1 MDRICQTDVI
11 LKPPALPTRR
21 FEVRRQ
27 DSETLLYVS
36 PDERIKII
44 NDIRTNMVYT
54 FMKQYPDVTE
64 FSVKFEDQPFP
75 EKDILNIIHR
85 YRVISGYR
93 FMGENIRFED
103 FYSLLHNTLK
113 IRRVVISV

>member
-11 LKPPALPTRR
+11 YKPSALPTALY
-21 FEVRRQ
+21 EVRRH

-54 FMKQYPDVTE
+54 FMKQYPDVTK
-64 FSVKFEDQPFP
+64 FSVKFEDLPFP
-75 EKDILNIIHR
+75 KEGLLQIMDR
-85 YRVISGYR
+85 YRVVGGYR
-93 FMGENIRFED
+93 FTGKNIRFES
-103 FYSLLHNTLK
+103 FYSLLYNTLK
-113 IRRVVISV
+113 VRRVVISV